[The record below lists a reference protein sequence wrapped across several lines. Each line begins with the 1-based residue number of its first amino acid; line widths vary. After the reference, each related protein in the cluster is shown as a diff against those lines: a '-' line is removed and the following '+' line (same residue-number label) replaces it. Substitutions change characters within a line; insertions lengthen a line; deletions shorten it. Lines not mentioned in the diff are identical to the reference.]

1 MKQRTTEPG
10 LNRIFKNYC
19 GFALLYFSAFFAYTI
34 VTIGEIFSPTLILF
48 YVNLAVYAV
57 LFAYLS
63 WVWLAKKIGRFYF
76 PIAILMAT
84 LIPMYS
90 ITFFWPF
97 QTGDAISEIIYRSW
111 YLFPIL
117 VVPITLVAWQYGYK
131 ITLVFI
137 IFTAFFDFPF
147 IIMRINEINSAT
159 IQLLGVPLQRSMAF
173 GMVGVIVGLLMNT
186 QKAQQRKLIQANIM
200 LSKHAETL
208 EELATS
214 KERNR
219 LARELHDTLAHT
231 LSSQILTLEALR
243 LSPPADKT
251 EMQTVLMNLI
261 DNSRKGLSETRR
273 ALKDLRSKQLDDL
286 GLKNSLDFLLTDA
299 SSRTE
304 IKIESKVD
312 DYFPTISKEIE
323 QCIYRIAQEGIENI
337 IRHANA
343 TKAVMTLSYMKNE
356 LLFEISDNGDG
367 FSLGRINKGESHGI
381 KGMQERVEEVGGILD
396 INSRKKR
403 GTRII
408 AKFEVADDSR
418 IVM

>member
-10 LNRIFKNYC
+10 LNRIFRNYC
-19 GFALLYFSAFFAYTI
+19 GFALLYFSAFFVYTI

-76 PIAILMAT
+76 PVAILMAT

-90 ITFFWPF
+90 VTIFWPF
-97 QTGDAISEIIYRSW
+97 QTGDALSEIIYRSW

-131 ITLVFI
+131 IALVFI
-137 IFTAFFDFPF
+137 FFTAFFDLPF
-147 IIMRINEINSAT
+147 IIMRINEINLET
-159 IQLLGVPLQRSMAF
+159 IQLLGVPIQRTIAF

-186 QKAQQRKLIQANIM
+186 QKAQRRKLIQANIM
-200 LSKHAETL
+200 LSKHADAL

-214 KERNR
+214 RERNR

-243 LSPPADKT
+243 LSPPADRA
-251 EMQTVLMNLI
+251 EMQNVLLNLI
-261 DNSRKGLSETRR
+261 ENSRNGLSETRR

-286 GLKNSLDFLLTDA
+286 GLKDSLEFLTKDA
-299 SSRTE
+299 SSRME
-304 IKIESKVD
+304 ISIESNID
-312 DYFPTISKEIE
+312 DNLPIISKEIE

-337 IRHANA
+337 VRHANA
-343 TKAVMTLSYMKNE
+343 SKATLALSYTNDM
-356 LLFEISDNGDG
+356 LLFKISDNGDG
-367 FSLGRINKGESHGI
+367 FSLGKINNGESHGI
-381 KGMQERVEEVGGILD
+381 KGMQERVEDVGGILD
-396 INSRKKR
+396 ITSRKNR
-403 GTRII
+403 GTKII
-408 AKFEVADDSR
+408 AKFEVSDDSR
-418 IVM
+418 IAM

>member
-10 LNRIFKNYC
+10 LNRIFRNYC
-19 GFALLYFSAFFAYTI
+19 GFALLYFFAFFVYTI

-63 WVWLAKKIGRFYF
+63 WAWLAKKIGRFYF
-76 PIAILMAT
+76 PLAILMAT

-90 ITFFWPF
+90 VTIFWPF
-97 QTGDAISEIIYRSW
+97 QTGDALSEIIYRSW

-131 ITLVFI
+131 IALVFI
-137 IFTAFFDFPF
+137 VFTAFFDLPF
-147 IIMRINEINSAT
+147 IIMRINEINLET
-159 IQLLGVPLQRSMAF
+159 IQLLGVPIQRTIAF

-186 QKAQQRKLIQANIM
+186 QKDQRRKLIQANVM
-200 LSKHAETL
+200 LSKHADTL

-214 KERNR
+214 RERNR

-243 LSPPADKT
+243 LSPPEAKD
-251 EMQTVLMNLI
+251 EMQTVLLTLI
-261 DNSRKGLSETRR
+261 ENSRKGLSDTRR

-286 GLKNSLDFLLTDA
+286 GLKAALDALVKDA
-299 SSRTE
+299 SSRME
-304 IKIESKVD
+304 FSIEALID
-312 DYFPTISKEIE
+312 DNLPGISKEIE

-337 IRHANA
+337 VRHANA
-343 TKAVMTLSYMKNE
+343 SRAALTLSYSKNI
-356 LLFEISDNGDG
+356 LMLEIRDNGEG
-367 FSLGRINKGESHGI
+367 FSLGVINDGDNHGI
-381 KGMQERVEEVGGILD
+381 KGMQERVEDVGGILN
-396 INSRKKR
+396 ISSRKKR

-408 AKFEVADDSR
+408 AKIEVADDSH
-418 IVM
+418 IVV